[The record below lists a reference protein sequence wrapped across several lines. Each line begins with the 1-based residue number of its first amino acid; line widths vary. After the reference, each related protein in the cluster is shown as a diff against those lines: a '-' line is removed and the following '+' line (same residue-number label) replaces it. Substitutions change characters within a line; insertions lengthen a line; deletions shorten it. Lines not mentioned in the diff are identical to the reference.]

1 MPDAHAF
8 AEALRDKL
16 ASHSRDVRRRAI
28 RRARTACACGTKDV
42 RDVVSDAACVRAML
56 SRMVDDDDDDDDD
69 DVGDDDDIG
78 EVFAE
83 WCADA
88 RGGAM
93 TAAMLEAN
101 GAREAADVLNARLA
115 STMSAR
121 AVRRARGAR
130 AMVAMIDEV
139 RERARWEGASGD
151 DGLGYAKGGYD
162 GEAELA
168 ARANARRANDD
179 DDDGERFTARRRD
192 GGAYHQLYGWPS
204 TSSAP
209 S

>member
-1 MPDAHAF
+1 MPDAPRAF

-56 SRMVDDDDDDDDD
+56 SRMIDDGGEDEDD
-69 DVGDDDDIG
+69 GDDDEDIG

-93 TAAMLEAN
+93 TA
-101 GAREAADVLNARLA
+101 R
-115 STMSAR
+115 ST
-121 AVRRARGAR
+121 
-130 AMVAMIDEV
+130 
-139 RERARWEGASGD
+139 
-151 DGLGYAKGGYD
+151 
-162 GEAELA
+162 
-168 ARANARRANDD
+168 
-179 DDDGERFTARRRD
+179 
-192 GGAYHQLYGWPS
+192 
-204 TSSAP
+204 
-209 S
+209 